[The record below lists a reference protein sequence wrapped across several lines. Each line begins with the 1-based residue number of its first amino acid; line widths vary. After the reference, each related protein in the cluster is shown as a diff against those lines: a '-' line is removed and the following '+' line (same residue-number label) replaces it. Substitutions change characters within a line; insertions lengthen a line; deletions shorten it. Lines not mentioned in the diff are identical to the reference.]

1 MRELLSIDIEAEQ
14 EEEEEDKEQENG
26 VYRDI
31 TVTFR
36 KRKEEKTSSD

>member
-14 EEEEEDKEQENG
+14 EDDKEQENG

-36 KRKEEKTSSD
+36 KRKEEDTSE

>member
-14 EEEEEDKEQENG
+14 EEDKEQENG

-31 TVTFR
+31 IVTFR
-36 KRKEEKTSSD
+36 KRKEEEKEDKSD